1 MSRGCGDV
9 RRMRLASLAGLSV
22 VTVLL
27 GLLFGQS
34 RADADPGRRKL
45 ALSGIFRDGRPQK
58 RLDAAILRR
67 LGVFELRAERPAD
80 TAEPPCLDAR
90 CLPDFAIREHA
101 DLALGGDLILS
112 DLACSGTLRL
122 RSADGKI
129 DLSRSVSCRSDWSD
143 LERENVYADAA
154 GELVQEGIAAIA
166 ATTTAEPKCSS
177 GAVKPPPRSWR
188 TWSWQRKVVVGA
200 LAAVA
205 VGAAVGAGIAGG
217 LNGRPGCTNEGCA
230 GYFNEAKSA
239 GSYSTFNRVP
249 EAASLGSLGAA
260 SLVGLIVTVS
270 LP

>member
-27 GLLFGQS
+27 GLLLGPS
-34 RADADPGRRKL
+34 RAAADPGRRKL
-45 ALSGIFRDGRPQK
+45 ALSGIFRDGRAQK

-80 TAEPPCLDAR
+80 TAEPPCLDAK
-90 CLPDFAIREHA
+90 CLPEFAVREHA

-112 DLACSGTLRL
+112 ELACSGTLRL

-129 DLSRSVSCRSDWSD
+129 DLSRGVSCRADWSD

-154 GELVQEGIAAIA
+154 GELVQEGIAALA
-166 ATTTAEPKCSS
+166 AQVAA
-177 GAVKPPPRSWR
+177 GAQCVSAPTSPPAKTWR
-188 TWSWQRKVVVGA
+188 TWNWKRKLVVGA

-217 LNGRPGCTNEGCA
+217 LHGRPQCTGDECRNYVSNDD
-230 GYFNEAKSA
+230 GYYTYKLIP
-239 GSYSTFNRVP
+239 V
-249 EAASLGSLGAA
+249 ASGLGSLAGL
-260 SLVGLIVTVS
+260 SLAGLIVTVT